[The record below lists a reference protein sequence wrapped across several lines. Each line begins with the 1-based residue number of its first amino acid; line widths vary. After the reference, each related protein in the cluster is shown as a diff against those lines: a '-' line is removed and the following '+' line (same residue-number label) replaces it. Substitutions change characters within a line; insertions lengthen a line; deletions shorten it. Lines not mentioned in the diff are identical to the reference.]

1 MRAEEKTGGE
11 GDGGTGGNTGSLSP
25 RPSVPPSPRLINPSC
40 SAVLLAAGRSER
52 MGAFKPLLPFGG
64 RSVVEACVASLRGAG
79 VAEVLVVVGHRAG
92 EVRAALAH
100 LPFVRFAVHAE
111 AGSEMGVSVAR
122 GLEGLGE
129 DAGALLVALVDQ
141 PAVPPAAGR
150 RLIEARDGT
159 GARLVV
165 PEWEGRGGHPR
176 LGDLTFLEELLRLG
190 PRGGLRALS
199 DRPPGR
205 DLRGRA
211 GAPLLPR
218 HM

>member
-100 LPFVRFAVHAE
+100 LPFVRFAVNAE

-122 GLEGLGE
+122 RVGGIGGE
-129 DAGALLVALVDQ
+129 AGAVVLRVLGQ
-141 PAVPPAAGR
+141 PAVPAAAGR
-150 RLIEARDGT
+150 G
-159 GARLVV
+159 V
-165 PEWEGRGGHPR
+165 
-176 LGDLTFLEELLRLG
+176 
-190 PRGGLRALS
+190 
-199 DRPPGR
+199 
-205 DLRGRA
+205 
-211 GAPLLPR
+211 
-218 HM
+218 